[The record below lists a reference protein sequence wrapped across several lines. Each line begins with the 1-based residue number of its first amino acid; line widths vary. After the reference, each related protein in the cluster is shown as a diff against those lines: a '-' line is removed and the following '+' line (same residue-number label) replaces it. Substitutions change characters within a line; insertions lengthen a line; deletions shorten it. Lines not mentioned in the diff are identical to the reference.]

1 MGDVDYIKELSID
14 TSILEGK
21 KDQTT
26 KKIAYVRS
34 YVEKWLL
41 VWVNQP
47 NIRSVTFI
55 DAMCN
60 AGIYEDGGL
69 GTAAEVSKLFAS
81 FAKQHPSIHFYLYIN
96 DQDAKRVETCGN
108 LCEYLAADANKNVSV
123 YWADLEVN
131 DFLRKAATTN
141 VIPGGYGNAVLL
153 FVDPYNARTV
163 HLTAMT
169 DFIRSRYSEILFNW
183 FSSDLT
189 RNKNDQEIIDCFDGL
204 DIPQDKTAA
213 RAIADALKV
222 KPMKLAFSF
231 AFRNKMNAE
240 LYQIIFVTPS
250 PKGLEKLKDALWEV
264 FHGAQYHRNPRLP
277 AGVQTSLFP
286 ESEFED
292 SVAAEYSYDARA
304 DLVEA
309 FSGQNNVPFTKIET
323 FVLEE
328 TMLKASHVL
337 TYVLKPLIETG
348 QVKKDGTTKRSNNY
362 KADTY
367 TFPPSKSDGTL

>member
-1 MGDVDYIKELSID
+1 MDYIKELAID
-14 TSILEGK
+14 ISILEGK

-34 YVEKWLL
+34 YVEKWLH

-47 NIRSVTFI
+47 TIKSITFI

-69 GTAAEVSKLFAS
+69 GTAAAVSRLFVS
-81 FAKQHPSIHFYLYIN
+81 FAKRHPSIHFYLYIN
-96 DQDAKRVETCGN
+96 DQDTRRVETCGN
-108 LCEYLAADANKNVSV
+108 LCEYLAAEVSKNVTV

-131 DFLRKAATTN
+131 EFLHRAATTN

-163 HLTAMT
+163 HLTAMR
-169 DFIRSRYSEILFNW
+169 DFIGSRYSEILFNW

-204 DIPQDKTAA
+204 DIPQDKNAA
-213 RAIADALKV
+213 RAIANALKV
-222 KPMKLAFSF
+222 EPMKLAFSY
-231 AFRNKMNAE
+231 AFKNRMNAE

-250 PKGLEKLKDALWEV
+250 QKGLEKLKDALWEV
-264 FHGAQYHRNPRLP
+264 FHGAQYHRNSWLP
-277 AGVQTSLFP
+277 EGVQTTLFA

-292 SVAAEYSYDARA
+292 SIAAEYSYDART
-304 DLVEA
+304 DLIEA
-309 FSGQNNVPFTKIET
+309 FSGQSNVPFARIKT
-323 FVLEE
+323 FILEE

-337 TYVLKPLIETG
+337 TYVLKPLVEAG
-348 QVKKDGTTKRSNNY
+348 QVKKDGTTKRSNNF

-367 TFPPSKSDGTL
+367 TFPLLEGNKAL

>member
-1 MGDVDYIKELSID
+1 
-14 TSILEGK
+14 
-21 KDQTT
+21 
-26 KKIAYVRS
+26 
-34 YVEKWLL
+34 
-41 VWVNQP
+41 
-47 NIRSVTFI
+47 
-55 DAMCN
+55 
-60 AGIYEDGGL
+60 
-69 GTAAEVSKLFAS
+69 
-81 FAKQHPSIHFYLYIN
+81 
-96 DQDAKRVETCGN
+96 
-108 LCEYLAADANKNVSV
+108 
-123 YWADLEVN
+123 
-131 DFLRKAATTN
+131 
-141 VIPGGYGNAVLL
+141 
-153 FVDPYNARTV
+153 
-163 HLTAMT
+163 
-169 DFIRSRYSEILFNW
+169 
-183 FSSDLT
+183 
-189 RNKNDQEIIDCFDGL
+189 
-204 DIPQDKTAA
+204 
-213 RAIADALKV
+213 
-222 KPMKLAFSF
+222 MKLAFSF

-277 AGVQTSLFP
+277 AGVQTSLFS

>member
-1 MGDVDYIKELSID
+1 MNDVDYIAELDID
-14 TSILEGK
+14 TSILEDK

-26 KKIAYVRS
+26 KKIEYVRS

-41 VWVNQP
+41 VWVNQQ
-47 NIRSVTFI
+47 NIKSITFI

-60 AGIYEDGGL
+60 AGIYTDGGL
-69 GTAAEVSKLFAS
+69 GTAAEVAKLFAS
-81 FAKQHPSIHFYLYIN
+81 FAKQHPSIRFYLYIN
-96 DQDAKRVETCGN
+96 DQDKDRVETCGK
-108 LCEYLAADANKNVSV
+108 LCEYLAADASNNVTV

-169 DFIRSRYSEILFNW
+169 DFIKSRYSEILFNW

-189 RNKNDQEIIDCFDGL
+189 RNKGDQQIIDCFDGL
-204 DIPQDKTAA
+204 NIPDGKDAA
-213 RAIADALKV
+213 RAIADSLKV
-222 KPMKLAFSF
+222 APMKLAFSF

-264 FHGAQYHRNPRLP
+264 FHGAQYHRNPREPLG
-277 AGVQTSLFP
+277 AQQSLFS

-304 DLVEA
+304 DLIDA
-309 FSGQNNVPFTKIET
+309 FSGQRHVPFLAIST
-323 FVLEE
+323 FILEE
-328 TMLKASHVL
+328 TMLKESHIL
-337 TYVLKPLIETG
+337 KYVLKPLIESG
-348 QVKKDGTTKRSNNY
+348 QVTKDGTTKRSNNF

-367 TFPPSKSDGTL
+367 TFPSSDNGTTL